1 MTLNQNI
8 KETTDQIKDILVRE
22 DITPISECLRQWEP
36 HQKKGYDPNETR
48 MLDIFE
54 CWTGEEDSAVG
65 LVGIPFDSAV
75 LGRKGA
81 KGGPKKIRDAVRY
94 FKAYNWKL
102 DYWFGDKR
110 VYDFGDIIADS
121 ETVLE
126 SHEIISETVYKI
138 AKRGFTL
145 VTLGGDHSIGYPILK
160 GLKQAH
166 ESKKIG
172 LINID
177 AHLDV
182 REIIDGRISS
192 GTPFRRILDNEIVR
206 GENFVEFGI
215 RNFANARKYREYV
228 EDKGASIY
236 TVDNIREIGLD
247 DVIKETIKKIT
258 KGTDVTYISLDMD
271 GLDQIYSPGVSA
283 PTPDGLHPFQVS
295 KLIHEVVTQT
305 NNIGMD
311 IVELN
316 PIYDTADTTAI
327 NAASFLVQFVSSF
340 YWKEAK
346 RKME

>member
-1 MTLNQNI
+1 MSEKEND
-8 KETTDQIKDILVRE
+8 KETTEQNE
-22 DITPISECLRQWEP
+22 DNIQMDTISPIAECLRRWEP

-54 CWTGEEDSAVG
+54 CWTGESEPAVG

-94 FKAYNWKL
+94 FKAYNWEL
-102 DYWFGDKR
+102 DFWFGDKR

-126 SHEIISETVYKI
+126 SHEIISETVSKI

-145 VTLGGDHSIGYPILK
+145 LTLGGDHSIGYPILK
-160 GLKQAH
+160 GLKEAH
-166 ESKKIG
+166 KSKKIG

-182 REIIDGRISS
+182 REIVDGRISS
-192 GTPFRRILDNEIVR
+192 GTPFRRILDNEIVN
-206 GENFVEFGI
+206 GENFVEIGI
-215 RNFANARKYREYV
+215 RNFANAKKYRKYV
-228 EDKGASIY
+228 EDQGSTVY
-236 TVDNIREIGLD
+236 TVDMIRDFGLD
-247 DVIKETIKKIT
+247 EVIKDTIAKIT

-271 GLDQIYSPGVSA
+271 GLDQIYAPGVSA
-283 PTPDGLHPFQVS
+283 PTPDGLHPFQIL
-295 KLIHEVVTQT
+295 KIIHQVVTQT
-305 NNIGMD
+305 EILGMD

-316 PIYDTADTTAI
+316 PIYDTSDTTAL
-327 NAASFLVQFVSSF
+327 NAANFLVQFVSSF
-340 YWKEAK
+340 YWKESKKKAD
-346 RKME
+346 